1 MSNWILEYHG
11 VPMFRQTYIQEVLMH
26 CTERGATWCTGQ
38 SLFRSCTSRGLCLK
52 HFGDTTSASR
62 RVKCGWEAIWSDK
75 QWLGHRPLQLYK
87 AENDRKSMKTIL
99 KMHVFFCKW
108 HLHPSSSIYYDTLN
122 IAEFG
127 RLGPWGNVKEQ
138 EPGKSG
144 AKVELLEQLGPFPVS
159 FPVSS
164 PGPDAKRHNIA
175 SCSEHLDDDGKLMV
189 NHLAMTCYD

>member
-1 MSNWILEYHG
+1 MALFLAPGQRERELANLFKRVDVGNLGMSLSSLYGHSNIGKLLGKYGKIMMSNWILEYHG

-99 KMHVFFCKW
+99 KMHVFFANDIYI
-108 HLHPSSSIYYDTLN
+108 HHHPSTTI
-122 IAEFG
+122 
-127 RLGPWGNVKEQ
+127 
-138 EPGKSG
+138 
-144 AKVELLEQLGPFPVS
+144 LL
-159 FPVSS
+159 
-164 PGPDAKRHNIA
+164 
-175 SCSEHLDDDGKLMV
+175 
-189 NHLAMTCYD
+189 T